1 MSLRASLQRAA
12 GRLGGGSDDGYD
24 DETVRLP
31 REYLDRLAEPA
42 RRRSRTHAATEF
54 DEIYATE
61 PSPCIRREERAATPL
76 SLVRPPSAG
85 FCLVAP
91 QTFNDARQIGDRFR
105 GDRAV
110 ICNLQ
115 GCETLLAQ
123 RLTDFCSGLAYC
135 LDGKLSRLD
144 ERVLVLS
151 PRGVELSS
159 EAAAGFLEETAF
171 SRA

>member
-1 MSLRASLQRAA
+1 MSLGASLRRVA
-12 GRLGGGSDDGYD
+12 GHLEGGTDGSYD

-31 REYLDRLAEPA
+31 KEYLDHLGEPA
-42 RRRSRTHAATEF
+42 DLRSRTHAATDF
-54 DEIYATE
+54 DEIYAAE
-61 PSPCIRREERAATPL
+61 PSPRIRRSERAATPL
-76 SLVRPPSAG
+76 SLVRPPSTG

-105 GDRAV
+105 SDTAV

-135 LDGKLSRLD
+135 LDGTLSRLD
-144 ERVLVLS
+144 EKILVLS
-151 PRGVELSS
+151 PCDVELSS
-159 EAAAGFLEETAF
+159 EAAAGFLQEGLFGQA
-171 SRA
+171 